1 MLAWRRGSGRA
12 KLALMLDVLDALRE
26 SLAPRYDVERE
37 IGTGGMA
44 RVYLAVE
51 QHPRRRVAIK
61 VLDPEVSTRLLR
73 ERFIREVDLSSNLSH
88 PHIVPIFSAGEAG
101 GLFYYVMPYVE
112 GESLRHR
119 LLRQRRL
126 PLEDVLYIA
135 GDVADALSF
144 AHGQGIIHRDIKP
157 ENILLSGTHAI
168 VADFG
173 IARAI
178 SAAGSLTLTQA
189 GQSVGSPGY
198 MSPEQA
204 MATGDL
210 DARTDIYSLGCVV
223 FEMLAGESPAASMT
237 ERRIHNWPA
246 LEASAA
252 MQRAEAGMARAVKH
266 AISRALAPLPDD
278 RFPTVADFATALGGT
293 AHRISVPS
301 RGVLRGRR
309 GRRLALAAG
318 VVFALLG
325 TGTAVYLLRGRASG
339 LNERRVVVAVIENHT
354 GDPTLDNIGHMA
366 ADWVTQGLAQTGL
379 VEVVPSVSVMSSSRA
394 PGGHGTGHLDAV
406 GLRRLGRETG
416 AGTVVS
422 GAYYR
427 QADSLR
433 FQVQISASGDGT
445 VLRALDPVA
454 GPISQP
460 LAAVEALRQRVMA
473 ALATLFDSRL
483 SFWAKTAGQPP
494 SFAAYQE
501 FIQGLDRMVQWDS
514 RGAIAHFTRAAR
526 EDTTF
531 KLPLIFAAH
540 EHMDLGEFARA
551 DSIAHAVERAPGPL
565 SSLDRHYL
573 TWVLAET
580 AGDRQRALETAREMG
595 AIAPNSE
602 TLWLVAQCALAL
614 NRPRE
619 MADALTTLG
628 PDRGLF
634 RGWSVYWFYLS
645 FAHHLM
651 GDYDRELK
659 VALEGRRRH
668 PSELTVLAAEVRA
681 LAALGRTAAISE
693 RLTEAPSLPPQPG
706 WSPADIALLAA
717 FELAAH
723 DHRADAPVA
732 SRWAVHWLQGR
743 PAAEGRAVANRF
755 RLAVAHYLSGQL
767 DTTRGLLEGLV
778 QEKTVEARD
787 SASLRWFSA
796 ITGDLPD
803 HLTFLGFLG
812 VVAAREGKPA
822 DALRIDRELQAMS
835 PRYVY
840 GRHTMWRARIH
851 AVIGERDAAVTLV
864 QEAFAQGYAR
874 GGVMHLYPSL
884 ASLRDDPAYQELLK
898 PKE

>member
-1 MLAWRRGSGRA
+1 
-12 KLALMLDVLDALRE
+12 MLDVLDSLR
-26 SLAPRYDVERE
+26 SALAPSYDVERE
-37 IGTGGMA
+37 IGAGGMA
-44 RVYLAVE
+44 RVFLAVE
-51 QHPRRRVAIK
+51 QHPHRRVAIK

-88 PHIVPIFSAGEAG
+88 PHIVPIFSAGVAG

-119 LLRQRRL
+119 LLREKRL
-126 PLEDVLYIA
+126 PLEDALHFA
-135 GDVADALSF
+135 RDVADALGF

-157 ENILLSGTHAI
+157 ENILLSGDHAI

-189 GQSVGSPGY
+189 GQPIGSPGY

-204 MATGDL
+204 MALSDL
-210 DARTDIYSLGCVV
+210 DARTDIYSLGCVL
-223 FEMLAGESPAASMT
+223 FEMLAGEPPLASMT
-237 ERRIHNWPA
+237 ERRVHNWAA
-246 LEASAA
+246 LE
-252 MQRAEAGMARAVKH
+252 RARGIHDVEPGVARAVKH

-278 RFPTVADFATALGGT
+278 RFPTVAEFAAALGGPP
-293 AHRISVPS
+293 HRISTPA
-301 RGVLRGRR
+301 RGVFAGRR
-309 GRRLALAAG
+309 GRRAAFLLG
-318 VVFALLG
+318 VVVALVG
-325 TGTAVYLLRGRASG
+325 IGVAVHLLRAHGPR

-354 GDPTLDNIGHMA
+354 GDSALDNIGHMA

-379 VEVVPSVSVMSSSRA
+379 VEVVPSVSVMSSSRTPA
-394 PGGHGTGHLDAV
+394 GHSRSHLDAV
-406 GLRRLGRETG
+406 GLRSLGRETG

-427 QADSLR
+427 QADSIR
-433 FQVQISASGDGT
+433 FQVQISTASDGT

-454 GPISQP
+454 GPIAQP
-460 LAAVEALRQRVMA
+460 LTAVEALRQRVMS

-483 SFWAKTAGQPP
+483 SLWARAAGQPP

-514 RGAIAHFTRAAR
+514 RGAIGHFRRAAVA
-526 EDTTF
+526 DTTF

-540 EHMDLGEFARA
+540 EHMDLGEFATA
-551 DSIAHAVERAPGPL
+551 DSIAQAVERSPGPL
-565 SSLDRHYL
+565 SPLDQHYL
-573 TWVLAET
+573 TWVLAQT
-580 AGDRQRALETAREMG
+580 RGDRQRALETAREMA

-619 MADALTTLG
+619 MANALTALG

-651 GDYDRELK
+651 GDYGRELK
-659 VALEGRRRH
+659 DALEGRRRH
-668 PSELTVLAAEVRA
+668 PDELTVLAAEVRA
-681 LAALGRTAAISE
+681 LAALGRTADVSE
-693 RLTEAPSLPPQPG
+693 RLIEAPSLPPQPG

-723 DHRADAPVA
+723 DHRADAPAA
-732 SRWAVHWLQGR
+732 SRWAVRWLEGR
-743 PAAEGRAVANRF
+743 PPSERRAVANRF
-755 RLAVAHYLSGQL
+755 RLAIGHYLSGQL
-767 DTTRGLLEGLV
+767 DTTRQLLEGLV
-778 QEKTVEARD
+778 AERTVEARD
-787 SASLRWFSA
+787 TASLRWFSA

-812 VVAAREGKPA
+812 VVTAREGQREA
-822 DALRIDRELQAMS
+822 ALRIERALQGVS
-835 PRYVY
+835 PRYLY
-840 GRHTMWRARIH
+840 GRHTMWRARIN
-851 AVIGERDAAVTLV
+851 AVLRERDAAVELL
-864 QEAFAQGYAR
+864 QEAFAQGYPR

-884 ASLRDDPAYQELLK
+884 ASLRDDAAFQELLT